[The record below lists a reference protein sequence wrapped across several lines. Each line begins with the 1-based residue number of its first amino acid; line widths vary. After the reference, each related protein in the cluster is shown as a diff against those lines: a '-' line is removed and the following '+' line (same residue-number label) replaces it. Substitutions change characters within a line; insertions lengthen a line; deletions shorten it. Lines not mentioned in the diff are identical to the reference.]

1 MFFLHFALVFYE
13 TPERGKLA
21 RQVES
26 CWRSSDRWRWFLLPL
41 KVLKLA
47 LEDSWMFI
55 HILITFLWAHW
66 KYLFLIALSFCQV
79 CNPFNHLSRTFCFG
93 CGLRSFW
100 ENPIKSGT
108 GVLRWV
114 SGGEGSPDYLCS
126 WYLNTLALCII
137 LHLHTWFPGSYS
149 TKDLPTLT
157 RHRGFWIPVIEIHQH
172 IKI

>member
-1 MFFLHFALVFYE
+1 MWSPVCFKQVVIKLCQIWQNGLWAMGWIVVLQCIAMILLNVMFFLHFALVFYE

-21 RQVES
+21 HRVES

-100 ENPIKSGT
+100 ENPIKSAWSGT

-114 SGGEGSPDYLCS
+114 
-126 WYLNTLALCII
+126 
-137 LHLHTWFPGSYS
+137 
-149 TKDLPTLT
+149 
-157 RHRGFWIPVIEIHQH
+157 
-172 IKI
+172 